1 MVVLRGSRKLWTE
14 CTATLYRTR
23 PRLILETS
31 PFTMEST
38 KTVIPVSPDLRISYK
53 EPIAK
58 DFTLLIENN
67 SQIISLAVF
76 SEADGNA
83 LLNALAKGGA
93 NVLTDEQIQ
102 LRESKQHSTI
112 SRKTRLSRRRS
123 TGTWLRTPKDGEET
137 AIWYLNDDEDM
148 DDESVFED
156 SQDSLKDDESVT
168 DGGLSSYFGTLPKAT
183 KRLFKS
189 ELNLYKSDSN
199 LRLDKYKFVL
209 PDDFK
214 DEDKFDPGLL
224 GLVEDPGVM
233 RFEFDDYPDS
243 VYESGPDDMDGIQ
256 DHLRREH
263 EWIRKSYEELDLDLN
278 RGDCDYLSPR
288 VSYKVMS
295 QSTGN
300 ITDSVSNDY
309 FEYVRN
315 RFETEVPDYE
325 EAVNQSRIM
334 LWNSEQSL
342 GQDQVRNISF
352 KLDGESDDDTGD
364 FSDNSTST
372 VKFSG
377 SDGETEV

>member
-1 MVVLRGSRKLWTE
+1 
-14 CTATLYRTR
+14 
-23 PRLILETS
+23 
-31 PFTMEST
+31 
-38 KTVIPVSPDLRISYK
+38 
-53 EPIAK
+53 
-58 DFTLLIENN
+58 
-67 SQIISLAVF
+67 
-76 SEADGNA
+76 
-83 LLNALAKGGA
+83 
-93 NVLTDEQIQ
+93 
-102 LRESKQHSTI
+102 
-112 SRKTRLSRRRS
+112 
-123 TGTWLRTPKDGEET
+123 
-137 AIWYLNDDEDM
+137 M

-288 VSYKVMS
+288 VSYKVIGIRHKS
-295 QSTGN
+295 
-300 ITDSVSNDY
+300 
-309 FEYVRN
+309 
-315 RFETEVPDYE
+315 
-325 EAVNQSRIM
+325 
-334 LWNSEQSL
+334 SL
-342 GQDQVRNISF
+342 
-352 KLDGESDDDTGD
+352 
-364 FSDNSTST
+364 
-372 VKFSG
+372 
-377 SDGETEV
+377 